1 MDNPRQP
8 SLEARE
14 SGETAENTGQQKL
27 DDATFEP
34 LSYVEQAGDHR
45 QAEAIQN
52 SLTALVEN
60 AQPAEETVTAV
71 PPHVPVAA
79 DRSKVTASPGKD
91 EGEKVDAIPITVPD
105 VKITE
110 GKPTNRP
117 GEAISATPI
126 TLPDKGVQPAGDE
139 VSATPITL
147 PGKGSQPAGD
157 EISATPITLPGKG
170 SQSAGDE
177 ISATPIT
184 LPDAKTDGD
193 QISTMPIPIPD
204 GSAQPARDEIS
215 ATPITLPDKGAQ
227 PAGDLPSETPTNLQ
241 KEKAPGWRSHLPGTH
256 LPGGETGGMGG
267 RPSPA
272 FTLDGKGTD
281 RSPDAAGEVSSAALQ
296 NPEANGEPGEPGS
309 SAQAIDA
316 EDSFKAEYLKHMAK
330 INKDNQS
337 FTTSSD
343 IKKEKPG
350 KAKDSIDN
358 IR

>member
-14 SGETAENTGQQKL
+14 SGETAENLKQQKL

-34 LSYVEQAGDHR
+34 RSYVEQTGDHR
-45 QAEAIQN
+45 QAESIQN
-52 SLTALVEN
+52 NLTALVEN
-60 AQPAEETVTAV
+60 AKPAEETVTAA
-71 PPHVPVAA
+71 PPHVPGEA
-79 DRSKVTASPGKD
+79 DHSKVTASPGEG

-105 VKITE
+105 VRTTADEIGSLPLPIPGEKTGPALIPE
-110 GKPTNRP
+110 NDIRP
-117 GEAISATPI
+117 GE
-126 TLPDKGVQPAGDE
+126 
-139 VSATPITL
+139 
-147 PGKGSQPAGD
+147 
-157 EISATPITLPGKG
+157 
-170 SQSAGDE
+170 
-177 ISATPIT
+177 
-184 LPDAKTDGD
+184 
-193 QISTMPIPIPD
+193 
-204 GSAQPARDEIS
+204 EIS

-227 PAGDLPSETPTNLQ
+227 PSDDEISATPIPLPGPADDEISATPIPLPGPADDEISATPIPLPDPADDEISATPIPLPGPADDLPSETPTNLQ

-296 NPEANGEPGEPGS
+296 NPEANGEPGS